1 VLDFLQLRE
10 QCLHSSAIDR
20 LWCAIVRTS
29 LLLSSK
35 HSDGAT
41 DGANES
47 AIVRTSLLLSSKHS
61 DGATDGANESAHDR
75 TSLLLS
81 SKHTDGAIDGAIK
94 PSLDSAIDRT
104 WIALDRMEA

>member
-47 AIVRTSLLLSSKHS
+47 AHERTSLLLSSKHT

-75 TSLLLS
+75 KPLLLY
-81 SKHTDGAIDGAIK
+81 SKHTDGAIK

>member
-47 AIVRTSLLLSSKHS
+47 AIVRTSLLLSSKHY
-61 DGATDGANESAHDR
+61 DGANESAHDR

-81 SKHTDGAIDGAIK
+81 SKHTDGATDGAIK